1 MARSYT
7 LDQLLNLRESP
18 LVRKPSGLPPV
29 EEWMG
34 SIPEP
39 RQAQNQ
45 NQNQNLRRLANKGTN
60 DDNFLNDSSTNRRSM
75 FEARARSTTVPED
88 IVLGPPKT
96 AFASA
101 SGARSNSKISST
113 PQRSSFTNHDDPTI
127 KDDRTTLRDKF
138 PKDGQRIERDGE
150 KRDSKSGATQNRRS
164 VKDDSDL
171 WSNVRQQR
179 NLGHDDHDRTHQKNG
194 DREYDRDRE
203 GGREHRAQRGFENH
217 RRDVDADAD
226 GGHALRRIGP
236 ARGRNEPSWNRE
248 EGHNEDAGAE
258 VPENAKP
265 RDWRDKE
272 RRGAR
277 GSERDWNRG
286 GKVEL
291 DPEWMDEPEPE
302 IKEQKRTQE
311 DFERW
316 KERMK
321 ASNGA
326 TQDTPLLTTEQ
337 RPTHDR
343 TVSSGGAGVAKAKVE
358 TPLIVDPSFD
368 GFFGLWDNPRKGEEV
383 LGNSAEN
390 GVKPNVANTAA
401 KVSKPSK
408 FTGFF
413 HPKAD
418 PEAPKEQP
426 SLPLFAPFKNSSH
439 EDKEGFQR
447 ILKLLDQQQTQGG
460 NAETSPR
467 VQGQRDVPASPPIQS
482 RGAGER
488 SDLYSLLGTRSS
500 QENTVPP
507 TRDGEFLLRLMQQPQ
522 QNRQDINQ
530 VNVGGRRPAQDT
542 APGLSPFSN
551 LMISPHETP
560 QQTPSN
566 GFPPGFFSADEMQPR
581 DKLNPTSGAERRG
594 HPPGIYDQ
602 RPSPAGAPQQSGFPS
617 ALQRPPGLE
626 QLPPGYAQHL
636 LSQRQNMV
644 PPPGFQAPPRGQNAF
659 PPGLIPG
666 NPSDRL
672 QYGMPSNN
680 RGMHPP
686 GYMGMSAPPPGFPL
700 PLNQEGMPFAGF
712 GDTAGFGQGGQGF
725 MPGQPRR

>member
-1 MARSYT
+1 MT
-7 LDQLLNLRESP
+7 
-18 LVRKPSGLPPV
+18 
-29 EEWMG
+29 
-34 SIPEP
+34 
-39 RQAQNQ
+39 
-45 NQNQNLRRLANKGTN
+45 
-60 DDNFLNDSSTNRRSM
+60 
-75 FEARARSTTVPED
+75 
-88 IVLGPPKT
+88 
-96 AFASA
+96 
-101 SGARSNSKISST
+101 
-113 PQRSSFTNHDDPTI
+113 FT
-127 KDDRTTLRDKF
+127 DRYS
-138 PKDGQRIERDGE
+138 KDGQRTERDGE
-150 KRDSKSGATQNRRS
+150 KRDSKSGAIQNRRS

-179 NLGHDDHDRTHQKNG
+179 NPGHDDHERTLQKNG

-217 RRDVDADAD
+217 RRDADADTD
-226 GGHALRRIGP
+226 GGHASRRIGP
-236 ARGRNEPSWNRE
+236 ARGRNEPSWNRD
-248 EGHNEDAGAE
+248 EGRNQDGGIEDLE
-258 VPENAKP
+258 HAKP

-277 GSERDWNRG
+277 GPERDWNRG

-291 DPEWMDEPEPE
+291 DPEWMDEPESE
-302 IKEQKRTQE
+302 TKEQKRTQE

-326 TQDTPLLTTEQ
+326 TQDTPLLPAEQ
-337 RPTHDR
+337 RPSHDR
-343 TVSSGGAGVAKAKVE
+343 TVSGAGTGVPKAKVE
-358 TPLIVDPSFD
+358 TPLIVDPSCD
-368 GFFGLWDNPRKGEEV
+368 GFFGLWDKPRKGED
-383 LGNSAEN
+383 LQGSTAGN

-413 HPKAD
+413 GPKAD
-418 PEAPKEQP
+418 LEPPKEQP
-426 SLPLFAPFKNSSH
+426 SLPLFAPSKDSSN

-460 NAETSPR
+460 KAEGPPR
-467 VQGQRDVPASPPIQS
+467 VQGQRDVPASPPSQS

-488 SDLYSLLGTRSS
+488 DDLYGLLGAQSS

-530 VNVGGRRPAQDT
+530 ANIGGRRPAQDT

-551 LMISPHETP
+551 LMISPHEIP
-560 QQTPSN
+560 QQPPSN
-566 GFPPGFFSADEMQPR
+566 GFSPGIFNGDEIQPR
-581 DKLNPTSGAERRG
+581 DKLNPNSGAERRAP
-594 HPPGIYDQ
+594 PPGIYDQ
-602 RPSPAGAPQQSGFPS
+602 RQSPAGASQQSGFPS
-617 ALQRPPGLE
+617 GLQRPPGLE

-644 PPPGFQAPPRGQNAF
+644 PPPGFQAAVRGQNAF

-666 NPSDRL
+666 NPNDRL

-680 RGMHPP
+680 RGMPPP
-686 GYMGMSAPPPGFPL
+686 GFMGMSAPPPGFPL
-700 PLNQEGMPFAGF
+700 PFNQEGMPFGGF
-712 GDTAGFGQGGQGF
+712 SDAAGFGQGGQGF
-725 MPGQPRR
+725 MPGQQRR

>member
-1 MARSYT
+1 MSRSYA
-7 LDQLLNLRESP
+7 LEELLKLRESA

-34 SIPEP
+34 PIPEP
-39 RQAQNQ
+39 RQVQNQ
-45 NQNQNLRRLANKGTN
+45 NQNQRKSVNKGTN
-60 DDNFLNDSSTNRRSM
+60 DDGFFKDGPTNRRPL
-75 FEARARSTTVPED
+75 FEARARSTNVPED

-101 SGARSNSKISST
+101 SGARSNSKISNT
-113 PQRSSFTNHDDPTI
+113 PQRSSFAKHDDPAV
-127 KDDRTTLRDKF
+127 KDDRTTFRDRY
-138 PKDGQRIERDGE
+138 PKDGQSVERDGE

-179 NLGHDDHDRTHQKNG
+179 NPGHDDHERTHQKSG

-203 GGREHRAQRGFENH
+203 GGRELRGQRGFENH
-217 RRDVDADAD
+217 RRDAEADVD
-226 GGHALRRIGP
+226 GGHALRRTGP

-248 EGHNEDAGAE
+248 EGRNQDGGAEDA
-258 VPENAKP
+258 ENAKP

-277 GSERDWNRG
+277 GAERDWNRG

-326 TQDTPLLTTEQ
+326 AQDTPLLPAEQ
-337 RPTHDR
+337 RPNHDR
-343 TVSSGGAGVAKAKVE
+343 TVSSAGTGVAKAKAE

-368 GFFGLWDNPRKGEEV
+368 GFFGLWDKPKKGEELLSSTAV
-383 LGNSAEN
+383 N

-413 HPKAD
+413 APKAD
-418 PEAPKEQP
+418 PEPPKEQP
-426 SLPLFAPFKNSSH
+426 SLPLFPPSKDSSN

-447 ILKLLDQQQTQGG
+447 ILKLLDQQQIQGG
-460 NAETSPR
+460 NADTPPR
-467 VQGQRDVPASPPIQS
+467 VQGQRDVPASPPVHS

-488 SDLYSLLGTRSS
+488 NDLYSLLGARSS
-500 QENTVPP
+500 QENAMPP
-507 TRDGEFLLRLMQQPQ
+507 TRDSEFLLRLMQQPQ

-530 VNVGGRRPAQDT
+530 ANIGGRRPAQDT
-542 APGLSPFSN
+542 APGLSPFSS
-551 LMISPHETP
+551 LMISPHDPP

-566 GFPPGFFSADEMQPR
+566 GFPSGFNGDEMQSR
-581 DKLNPTSGAERRG
+581 DKLNPTSGVERRG
-594 HPPGIYDQ
+594 PPPGIYDQ
-602 RPSPAGAPQQSGFPS
+602 RQSPAGAPQQSGFPS
-617 ALQRPPGLE
+617 GLQRPPGLE

-636 LSQRQNMV
+636 LSQRQNMI
-644 PPPGFQAPPRGQNAF
+644 PPPGFQAPARGQNAF
-659 PPGLIPG
+659 PPSLNPG
-666 NPSDRL
+666 NPNDRL

-680 RGMHPP
+680 RGMPPP
-686 GYMGMSAPPPGFPL
+686 GFMGMSAPPPGFPT
-700 PLNQEGMPFAGF
+700 PFNQEGMPFGGF
-712 GDTAGFGQGGQGF
+712 GDAAGFGQGGQGF
-725 MPGQPRR
+725 MPGQQRR